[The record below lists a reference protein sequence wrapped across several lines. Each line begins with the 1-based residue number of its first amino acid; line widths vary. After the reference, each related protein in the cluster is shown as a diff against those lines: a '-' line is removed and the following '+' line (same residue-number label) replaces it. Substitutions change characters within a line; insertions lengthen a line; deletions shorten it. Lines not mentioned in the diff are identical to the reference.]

1 MQPEQLAYVI
11 YTSGSTGNPKGV
23 MIRHEAA
30 CNTIQDINQ
39 KFQVTARDRLLGVS
53 SLCFDLSVYDI
64 FGAFAAGATLVLVKD
79 QKNMT
84 ELAETITAKNITIW
98 NSVPAIMDRVVAEKN
113 ERGGEQKDEQLRLVM
128 LSGDWI
134 PLTLPHAIRERFP
147 AAEVI
152 SLGGATEASIWSIY
166 YPIEEVGADWKSI
179 FYGKPLAN
187 QQFYVLNS
195 QRELCP
201 IAVPGELYIGGRG
214 VADGYLHDDEKTAR
228 SFVHHPQLGYIYR
241 TGDYGVLH
249 RHGQMEFLG
258 RKDQQVKI
266 GGYRIELG
274 EIEARLLQIETVRN
288 AVVLVAGDTDKR
300 LYAYLVPENEPQE
313 RDRFVSEIRTRLAKA
328 LPDYM
333 IPYHFIVV
341 GQLPLTANGKVDVQA
356 LLKQKPTGAGNGTA
370 YVAPR
375 NEAEARIV
383 ALFQE
388 VLQMDHVGVF
398 DNFFELGI
406 HSLQI
411 GMIHSRLK
419 DVFAREIPILAM
431 FEHANINALAAY
443 LTADNHDLP
452 DEGQEETINARNQ
465 GRERIK
471 QRNAKRRRN
480 SESD

>member
-1 MQPEQLAYVI
+1 MEIPSKTLHGLFEETVAQTPFAVAIEDGEQQITYQALNERANKVASFLQDCGVGPRDLIGVIAKREITTFVYLLAILKSGAAYVPIDPDYPAERVDYIRGHSRCKLVIAPDFYERNGLEHAADKREAVAVQPEQLAYVI

-266 GGYRIELG
+266 GGYRIEL
-274 EIEARLLQIETVRN
+274 
-288 AVVLVAGDTDKR
+288 
-300 LYAYLVPENEPQE
+300 
-313 RDRFVSEIRTRLAKA
+313 A
-328 LPDYM
+328 L
-333 IPYHFIVV
+333 H
-341 GQLPLTANGKVDVQA
+341 
-356 LLKQKPTGAGNGTA
+356 
-370 YVAPR
+370 
-375 NEAEARIV
+375 
-383 ALFQE
+383 
-388 VLQMDHVGVF
+388 H
-398 DNFFELGI
+398 
-406 HSLQI
+406 
-411 GMIHSRLK
+411 
-419 DVFAREIPILAM
+419 
-431 FEHANINALAAY
+431 
-443 LTADNHDLP
+443 
-452 DEGQEETINARNQ
+452 
-465 GRERIK
+465 
-471 QRNAKRRRN
+471 
-480 SESD
+480 